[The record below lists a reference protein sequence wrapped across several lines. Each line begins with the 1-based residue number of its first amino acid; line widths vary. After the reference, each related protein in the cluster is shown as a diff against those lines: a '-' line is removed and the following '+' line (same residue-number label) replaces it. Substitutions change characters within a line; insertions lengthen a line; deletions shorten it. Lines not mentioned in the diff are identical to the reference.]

1 MSRIV
6 RRLIGLL
13 VSAVAL
19 TIVFSTVASAQSAL
33 TGLVKDTTGAVM
45 PGVTVEASSPVLIEK
60 VRSGVSDSA
69 GRYTIENLRPGVY
82 TVTFTL
88 AGFNTF
94 KHEGFELPANFT
106 ATLNAELKVGA
117 LEESVTVTGAS
128 PVVDV
133 STTQRTQVLN
143 RDMLDSVPSARNC
156 SGLAALMP
164 GVRTTNTDVGGNQQM
179 EQIYMSVHGSR
190 ITDTTV
196 QVDGMQLN
204 SLMNNGQVQAY
215 FSDAAS
221 SEMSFQTSG
230 AGADVSAGGVRINMI
245 PKEGGNKFSGSAFI
259 GGTDGDWQANNVTPE
274 LIAKGLTSGDRVAH
288 IQDFNFSLGGPIMKE
303 KLWFFGTWRY
313 ISTDQIVANN
323 FYPDG
328 RPGVVEQ
335 WIQNQQLRL
344 TWQVNSKNKLTAY
357 HDRYPKYKGHEMGA
371 LTDPDTASMLRD
383 PHHAKY

>member
-1 MSRIV
+1 
-6 RRLIGLL
+6 
-13 VSAVAL
+13 
-19 TIVFSTVASAQSAL
+19 
-33 TGLVKDTTGAVM
+33 
-45 PGVTVEASSPVLIEK
+45 
-60 VRSGVSDSA
+60 
-69 GRYTIENLRPGVY
+69 
-82 TVTFTL
+82 
-88 AGFNTF
+88 
-94 KHEGFELPANFT
+94 
-106 ATLNAELKVGA
+106 
-117 LEESVTVTGAS
+117 
-128 PVVDV
+128 
-133 STTQRTQVLN
+133 
-143 RDMLDSVPSARNC
+143 
-156 SGLAALMP
+156 MP
-164 GVRTTNTDVGGNQQM
+164 GVRTSNTDVGGNQQM
-179 EQIYMSVHGSR
+179 EQIYMTVHGSR
-190 ITDTTV
+190 QTDTTV

-259 GGTDGDWQANNVTPE
+259 GGTDGNWQANNVTPE

-288 IQDFNFSLGGPIMKE
+288 IQDLNFSLGGPIMKE

-357 HDRYPKYKGHEMGA
+357 HDRYPKFKGHEMGA
-371 LTDPDTASMLRD
+371 LTDPDTASMRRD
-383 PHHAKY
+383 PQHAKYYTGQVKWTSTATSRLLFEGGYSTNIEHLLISYQPGIEKPRGSPDWYGTVRHQDLITGELWEAGGVQNGIYPNRHVLSGSASYVTGSHNFKTGIQSSFGSYHTSYDANGDLYQYYQNHVPAFVLVLNTPVYARE